1 MKLVVVKDYEGL
13 SRKAA
18 RFVAHELIAK
28 PNLVLALPTG
38 DTPKGMYNFL
48 VRLYQEGLLDFS
60 QAITFNLD
68 EYLGLPLDHPQS
80 FRSYMHEHLWNHVNL
95 KRENTHIPN
104 SLARDLEAECRRYE
118 EMIEK
123 AGGIDL
129 AVLGLG
135 ENGHIA
141 FNEPGTPFESL
152 THVALLS
159 LETRKEEAQAFGG
172 LENVPTHAITMGI
185 KTIMRSRKILLLVSG
200 KRKASVLA
208 QALLG
213 PVTPEIPA
221 SVLQLHPELT
231 VVVDEEAGARLCS

>member
-48 VRLYQEGLLDFS
+48 IRLYQEGLLDFS

-68 EYLGLPLDHPQS
+68 EYLGLPPDHPQS

-104 SLARDLEAECRRYE
+104 SLAHDLEAECRRYE

-185 KTIMRSRKILLLVSG
+185 KTIMRSRKILLLVAG

>member
-80 FRSYMHEHLWNHVNL
+80 FRSYMHQHLWNHVNL

-221 SVLQLHPELT
+221 SILQLHPELT
-231 VVVDEEAGARLCS
+231 VVVDEEAGAWLCS